1 MASSLDF
8 LAVEG
13 GDDVA
18 QHEAPALVAP
28 SPVHARQ
35 PGRRPI
41 ARVQHQDALDALLQL
56 QRGKAQSQDWMCSTA
71 STSF

>member
-13 GDDVA
+13 GDDVP
-18 QHEAPALVAP
+18 QHEAATLVAP
-28 SPVHARQ
+28 GPIHARQ
-35 PGRRPI
+35 PGRGPV
-41 ARVQHQDALDALLQL
+41 ARVQHQDPLDALLQL
-56 QRGKAQSQDWMCSTA
+56 QRGEAQSQDWMCSTA

>member
-18 QHEAPALVAP
+18 QHKAPALVP
-28 SPVHARQ
+28 PGPVHARQ
-35 PGRRPI
+35 PGRGPV

-56 QRGKAQSQDWMCSTA
+56 R
-71 STSF
+71 